1 MANSDS
7 KVQTQSA
14 PSPIPTLDQI
24 KRLKSLQDVDP
35 GIFTL
40 AVFSTLEAY
49 FREKLGN
56 SIDNTTKFNELVN
69 EYRDRYRIIRP
80 LGLLRNIQNN
90 QKNTNQVRHHFK
102 NLSVEEANSAAFL
115 FSQFATIFNLPNLTQ
130 INQLAANLKIWDSR
144 KSPVETAKELEEAN
158 QDLKRLALSNTDMA
172 QKIEELNSIKK
183 ELEVVSAKLRILEY
197 DYERQFAK
205 RRKNKQILQS
215 QIEELDDEEDYIN
228 NISKKKNLEHVFAK
242 LRTLEL
248 DYELQITKISKTKNE
263 LQTKIEELSDAESYI
278 NNLFRLTCYT
288 RTRYYYEQSLFHLT
302 PQQQAIIDQVDF
314 SHDFII
320 KGSAGTGKSLVLL
333 KTLEK
338 LIQQNKQSFYN
349 GETSIKLVTFKP
361 TLKKYNKY
369 IAPFLNID
377 FLNIENPLEE
387 KIIGTSEDYVNKI
400 LRAAFP
406 DIKPTSKGYSLL
418 IWEKIDK
425 ENPLG
430 SNIWRELDSFILP
443 NFVTEKEYCEEKI
456 SRVGMKKIKNSDE
469 RKSIWDYIESI
480 FAGWDKEN
488 IQYTEYVCYKLIQK
502 IENGEYKIP
511 EKLKTDYLLVDDAQ
525 DLSAT
530 TLRLMRATV
539 RKSMILTYDKE
550 QAVFQPSCIWNR
562 AGIDIS
568 RNLINLNINFR
579 STNQINEVAEK
590 YRATIKGANKE
601 NLPKTFRLGPPV
613 ELHEN
618 KNQDDSFAQMISTV
632 RMCINSLNYKP
643 EDICIIESSYG
654 DLSELSE
661 KLKNE
666 LDLDSAYVDDS
677 EFDFSDERIIRLA
690 RTKNCKGLDFPIVLF
705 YLNDFTSFSQF
716 GIKQFDNA
724 TIDIMNRNMIYT
736 AITRSI
742 EMLHVFTLSDSTAAP
757 INDLKAILKTETK

>member
-35 GIFTL
+35 GIFSL

-56 SIDNTTKFNELVN
+56 SIDNTTEFYELVN
-69 EYRDRYRIIRP
+69 KYFDRYIVTGDRYQLFRD
-80 LGLLRNIQNN
+80 IQNN

-102 NLSVEEANSAAFL
+102 NLSIEEANSAAFL
-115 FSQFATIFNLPNLTQ
+115 LSQFATIFNLPNLTQ

-228 NISKKKNLEHVFAK
+228 NISKKKNLEHVSAK

-314 SHDFII
+314 SHDFLI

-361 TLKKYNKY
+361 TLKKYNEY
-369 IAPFLNID
+369 IAPFLSIG

-387 KIIGTSEDYVNKI
+387 KIIGTSKDYVNKI

-406 DIKPTSKGYSLL
+406 DIISDSTGYS
-418 IWEKIDK
+418 IREEIDK

-430 SNIWRELDSFILP
+430 PNIWRELDSFILP

-568 RNLINLNINFR
+568 RNLVNLNINFR

-590 YRATIKGANKE
+590 YRATIKGADKE
-601 NLPKTFRLGPPV
+601 NMPETFRLGPPV

-618 KNQDDSFAQMISTV
+618 KTPEDSFTQIISTV
-632 RMCINSLNYKP
+632 KMCINSLNYKP
-643 EDICIIESSYG
+643 EDICIIASCYG

-666 LDLDSAYVDDS
+666 LNLDSAYVNDS
-677 EFDFSDERIIRLA
+677 EFDFSEEGIIRLA
-690 RTKNCKGLDFPIVLF
+690 KTQDCKGLDFPIVLF
-705 YLNDFTSFSQF
+705 YLNDFVPFSQF

-724 TIDIMNRNMIYT
+724 TIDKMNRNMIYT

-742 EMLHVFTLSDSTAAP
+742 EMLHIFTLEDSTANA
-757 INDLKAILKTETK
+757 INDLKEILKND

>member
-7 KVQTQSA
+7 KVQTQSS

-35 GIFTL
+35 GIFSL

-56 SIDNTTKFNELVN
+56 SIDNTTEFYELVN
-69 EYRDRYRIIRP
+69 KYFDRYIVTRDRYQ
-80 LGLLRNIQNN
+80 LLPNIQNN

-115 FSQFATIFNLPNLTQ
+115 LSQFATIFNLPNLTQ

-158 QDLKRLALSNTDMA
+158 QDLKRLSSANIDMT
-172 QKIEELNSIKK
+172 QKVEELNSIKK

-228 NISKKKNLEHVFAK
+228 NISKKKNLEHVSAK

-302 PQQQAIIDQVDF
+302 SQQQAIIDQVDF
-314 SHDFII
+314 SHDFLI

-338 LIQQNKQSFYN
+338 LIQHNKQSFYN

-361 TLKKYNKY
+361 TLKKYNEY
-369 IAPFLNID
+369 IAPFLNIAS

-387 KIIGTSEDYVNKI
+387 KIIGTSKDYVNKI

-406 DIKPTSKGYSLL
+406 DIRPSTGYSLL
-418 IWEKIDK
+418 IREKIDK

-430 SNIWRELDSFILP
+430 PNIWKELDSFILP

-502 IENGEYKIP
+502 IEKGEYKIP

-568 RNLINLNINFR
+568 RNLVNL
-579 STNQINEVAEK
+579 
-590 YRATIKGANKE
+590 
-601 NLPKTFRLGPPV
+601 
-613 ELHEN
+613 
-618 KNQDDSFAQMISTV
+618 
-632 RMCINSLNYKP
+632 
-643 EDICIIESSYG
+643 
-654 DLSELSE
+654 
-661 KLKNE
+661 
-666 LDLDSAYVDDS
+666 
-677 EFDFSDERIIRLA
+677 
-690 RTKNCKGLDFPIVLF
+690 
-705 YLNDFTSFSQF
+705 
-716 GIKQFDNA
+716 
-724 TIDIMNRNMIYT
+724 
-736 AITRSI
+736 
-742 EMLHVFTLSDSTAAP
+742 
-757 INDLKAILKTETK
+757 